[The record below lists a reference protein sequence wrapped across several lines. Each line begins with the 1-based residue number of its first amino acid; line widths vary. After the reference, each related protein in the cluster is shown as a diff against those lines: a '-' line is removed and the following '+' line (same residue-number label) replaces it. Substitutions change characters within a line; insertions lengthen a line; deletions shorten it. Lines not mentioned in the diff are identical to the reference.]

1 MREGWQRL
9 PIARVASLD
18 IDRVAVVAGQSYPI
32 AGVLN
37 AGKGLFAREQIDGS
51 ATNYSVLHRLHSGQ
65 LVMRK
70 LTAWEGPITTVT
82 DEYDGYFVS
91 PEFPTFTINRELIEP
106 SYMRLV
112 CQTPALWEAMK
123 DTSTGTVQRRK
134 RVSPSALLSI
144 EFDVPPLHEQ
154 RRIVSLLTAVQNV
167 TDCSEAVSNA
177 AWNVASAALDA
188 HEQNASGDPAA
199 IRDVLSATVGG
210 IWGSEP
216 GEDEIDVPVFR
227 STEFRSDGRLATSSS
242 VVRSVN
248 ARQLATRQLVAGDI
262 LLEKSGGG
270 PKQPV
275 GRVVFVEQPTGPSV
289 CANFIQLVRP
299 DPARVDPRYLFFRMW
314 NWHRTGRTR
323 EYQSHTTGIRNLRTK
338 DYLAQSLLV
347 PAIDEQRAFV
357 SLIQSIV
364 SAAHA
369 ASDTA
374 VASSTVRSS
383 LLAELLSGNHLMPS
397 DASPT
402 LN

>member
-1 MREGWQRL
+1 MREGWRRL
-9 PIARVASLD
+9 SIARIASLD

-51 ATNYSVLHRLHSGQ
+51 ATNYPVLHRLHSGQ

-91 PEFPTFTINRELIEP
+91 PEFPTFTLNREAIEP

-112 CQTPALWEAMK
+112 CQTPVLWEAMK
-123 DTSTGTVQRRK
+123 NTSTGTVQRRK

-167 TDCSEAVSNA
+167 TDCSETVSNA

-188 HEQNASGDPAA
+188 HEQNVSGDPTT
-199 IRDVLSATVGG
+199 IREGLSVTVGG

-216 GEDEIDVPVFR
+216 GEDEIDVRVFR

-242 VVRSVN
+242 VIRSVT
-248 ARQLATRQLVAGDI
+248 ARQLA
-262 LLEKSGGG
+262 
-270 PKQPV
+270 
-275 GRVVFVEQPTGPSV
+275 
-289 CANFIQLVRP
+289 
-299 DPARVDPRYLFFRMW
+299 
-314 NWHRTGRTR
+314 
-323 EYQSHTTGIRNLRTK
+323 
-338 DYLAQSLLV
+338 
-347 PAIDEQRAFV
+347 
-357 SLIQSIV
+357 
-364 SAAHA
+364 
-369 ASDTA
+369 
-374 VASSTVRSS
+374 
-383 LLAELLSGNHLMPS
+383 
-397 DASPT
+397 
-402 LN
+402 